1 MVDDVPMLNQSVGI
15 MNWFDVYND
24 NMWYP
29 IFTDDSKQN
38 NIILFSDNRGESFQS
53 IQVPQD
59 FKQQYFTST
68 WSDENNGFISNGY
81 GLTSFTTNGCL
92 LYTSPSPRD

>member
-1 MVDDVPMLNQSVGI
+1 MEEKYWNVVNDVPILNQSIGI
-15 MNWFDVYND
+15 MTWFDVYND

-29 IFTDDSKQN
+29 IFTNDSTQN

-59 FKQQYFTST
+59 FKQQYFTS
-68 WSDENNGFISNGY
+68 NGVTKIM
-81 GLTSFTTNGCL
+81 GLFQMV
-92 LYTSPSPRD
+92 RD